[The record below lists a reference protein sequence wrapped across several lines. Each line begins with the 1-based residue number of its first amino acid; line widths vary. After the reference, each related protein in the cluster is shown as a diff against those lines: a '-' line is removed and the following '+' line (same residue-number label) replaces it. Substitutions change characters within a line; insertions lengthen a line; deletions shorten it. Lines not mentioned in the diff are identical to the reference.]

1 MFSEAARTI
10 RIARCNLL
18 LCSLK
23 NEVSERIR
31 FFSDEKIFTDAK
43 INRRNNQWLDYNSED
58 IPIVART
65 KFLAN
70 VHVLGIVSSESDIMP
85 PHSIMPSLSLK
96 KEELSQKKFVRSDG
110 CSEDECREWK
120 VWRPEGHMFFSRM
133 VYQLIR
139 VI

>member
-1 MFSEAARTI
+1 
-10 RIARCNLL
+10 
-18 LCSLK
+18 LK

-70 VHVLGIVSSESDIMP
+70 VHMLGIVSSESDIMP
-85 PHSIMPSLSLK
+85 PHSIMSSLSLK
-96 KEELSQKKFVRSDG
+96 KEELSQKKFLMDVVKMNVVNGKCGLRKAICFSA
-110 CSEDECREWK
+110 EWCISSYESFDSK
-120 VWRPEGHMFFSRM
+120 LVLRQRRY
-133 VYQLIR
+133 VLI
-139 VI
+139 